1 MLLLNLALT
10 FSSSILH
17 KETLYNRKATNGMQ
31 PNRKAKTT
39 LRKHRGVAGGVSR
52 HPANQRDTPS
62 PSWVLFEADGA
73 TTTFRKAPRPKARAN
88 LYRKRTS
95 SRRSLQVKPRQPF
108 FVSFLW
114 AQRNEHECRNLS
126 NTRKSVMRV
135 TCDH

>member
-1 MLLLNLALT
+1 MPNAYSYPLHTKEKQTPLNHQTNRRHANIN
-10 FSSSILH
+10 SSNHLH
-17 KETLYNRKATNGMQ
+17 PR
-31 PNRKAKTT
+31 
-39 LRKHRGVAGGVSR
+39 HRGVAGGVSR

-114 AQRNEHECRNLS
+114 AQRNEKKNSPPLASRPNG
-126 NTRKSVMRV
+126 RI
-135 TCDH
+135 TCCY